1 MLSLNL
7 FKSQPESSV
16 SALVR
21 KIPAT
26 EAPPGWVKVVGLAV
40 GGLWEVGF
48 SRHTNLL
55 LVVSSSGRCVI
66 NCATGEKCARDYV
79 EDGDWYEPAS
89 LTCLG
94 IGALAD
100 EIIPISGLCGGGLPT
115 VNIFGESLEHI
126 APDWPEERV
135 IFCPPGRTAFIETF
149 QSGCCVLATEIDIRA
164 AGFSWNGQYLVIATS
179 SDLHIWQR
187 VA

>member
-1 MLSLNL
+1 MLSLNFL
-7 FKSQPESSV
+7 KSKAEAPV
-16 SALVR
+16 CTLVR

-26 EAPPGWVKVVGLAV
+26 GAPPGWVKVAGLAV
-40 GGLWEVGF
+40 GGLWDVGF

-55 LVVSSSGRCVI
+55 LVVSSSGRSVI
-66 NCATGEKCARDYV
+66 DCATGVKCARDYR

-89 LTCLG
+89 LSCQG
-94 IGALAD
+94 IDVLAG

-115 VNIFGESLEHI
+115 ANIFGESLERI
-126 APDWPEERV
+126 APDWPEEKV
-135 IFCPPGRTAFIETF
+135 IFCPPGRTAFIEKL
-149 QSGCCVLATEIDIRA
+149 QSGCCVLATEIDIRV

-179 SDLHIWQR
+179 SDLDIWQR